1 MYLCCI
7 ENHLKLKDMTR
18 QEIMKKLIDISVTE
32 NGKMTLTSKRTIWEI
47 FCYQNDIDEDSQGEE
62 AKAFDL
68 WCDLYEVK

>member
-1 MYLCCI
+1 
-7 ENHLKLKDMTR
+7 MTR

-47 FCYQNDIDEDSQGEE
+47 FCYQNNIDEDSQGEE
-62 AKAFDL
+62 AKAFDV